1 MNSKKTVLL
10 LLLVANSLFCAAQ
23 DYIFFLHN
31 KFAEDHSLTEVHP
44 EYGKTEYL
52 EVLNKFKQAGFQ
64 VISEK
69 RPTNTD
75 VGAYT
80 KKVVR
85 QVDSLLKLGVKPSH
99 ITVIGT
105 SKGGYIAQYVSSS
118 LRNANL
124 NFVFIGC
131 YRDKDL
137 TSFPGINFC
146 GNILTIYERSD
157 EYGVSAIKRKET
169 SNLKV
174 LHFKEIEL
182 NTGLKHGF
190 LFKPLP
196 QWIEPC
202 IKWANRNYK

>member
-1 MNSKKTVLL
+1 MYFKKSMLL
-10 LLLVANSLFCAAQ
+10 LLLSASSLFCSAQ

-31 KFAEDHSLTEVHP
+31 KFAEDHLLSEEHP

-52 EVLNKFKQAGFQ
+52 EVLSDFKQAGFR

-69 RPTNTD
+69 RSPNTD
-75 VGAYT
+75 VGSYT
-80 KKVVR
+80 KKVVL
-85 QVDSLLKLGVKPSH
+85 QIDSLLELGVKPNH

-105 SKGGYIAQYVSSS
+105 SKGGYIAQYVSNT
-118 LRNANL
+118 LKNPNL

-174 LHFKEIEL
+174 LNFKEIEL

-190 LFKPLP
+190 LFKPIKE
-196 QWIEPC
+196 WIEPC
-202 IKWANRNYK
+202 IRWAKRNYN

>member
-1 MNSKKTVLL
+1 MNFKKAVILL
-10 LLLVANSLFCAAQ
+10 FLVTCSLFCAAQ

-31 KFAEDHSLTEVHP
+31 KFAEDHPLNESHP

-52 EVLNKFKQAGFQ
+52 EVLSEFKHAGFQ
-64 VISEK
+64 VVSEK
-69 RPTNTD
+69 RPPNTD
-75 VGAYT
+75 VGTYT
-80 KKVVR
+80 KRVVW
-85 QVDSLLKLGVKPSH
+85 QIDSLFKLGVKPDH

-105 SKGGYIAQYVSSS
+105 SKAGYIAQYVSST
-118 LRNANL
+118 LKNPDL

-137 TSFPGINFC
+137 TTFPGINFC
-146 GNILTIYERSD
+146 GSILTIYERSD

-169 SNLKV
+169 SNLKIP
-174 LHFKEIEL
+174 HFKEIEL

-190 LFKPLP
+190 LFKPMP

-202 IKWANRNYK
+202 IKWARRNYK